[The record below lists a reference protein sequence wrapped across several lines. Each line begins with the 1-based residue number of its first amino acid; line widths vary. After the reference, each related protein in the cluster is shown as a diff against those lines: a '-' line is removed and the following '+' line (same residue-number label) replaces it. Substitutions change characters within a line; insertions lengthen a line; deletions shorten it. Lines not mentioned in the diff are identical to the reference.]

1 LLKQLATTKSLRII
15 SVGFLLFF
23 MVWQPLPAYAA
34 QASAIV
40 TCQNSV
46 GETQEFGIG
55 WNNENNY
62 FLDKGNIPQHFCEGG
77 FAGEFTTFV
86 SVVSFDGSEL
96 DSALLYHPDYVS
108 SSTPSPEASP
118 EPSPEIT
125 PSPEPTIEPTPE
137 SSVEPS
143 PEHSVEPT
151 PEPTVEPTIEP
162 SPTPSSEPVV
172 EVTPAPTAEPSP
184 DPTVEPEPTPE
195 PTVQPTPEPQP
206 TLISPVSPVQPIEP
220 EISPSPTPTP
230 TNTPTPV
237 VEPKPQPSLLQSI
250 ANLPALALEQVAK
263 LVENLRS
270 IGSDL
275 TPEVREQAQ
284 QVIVASVIVTQIAM
298 VGRKP

>member
-1 LLKQLATTKSLRII
+1 VLKQLSTTKSLRII

-34 QASAIV
+34 IASATV

-46 GETQEFGIG
+46 GETQEFRIG
-55 WNNENNY
+55 WNNENDY

-77 FAGEFTTFV
+77 YAGQFTYFV
-86 SVVSFDGSEL
+86 SVVSFDGGEL
-96 DSALLYHPDYVS
+96 DSALLYHPGYS
-108 SSTPSPEASP
+108 PAPSPSP
-118 EPSPEIT
+118 EPSPT
-125 PSPEPTIEPTPE
+125 PSPEDTPSPVPTPTE
-137 SSVEPS
+137 
-143 PEHSVEPT
+143 VEPT
-151 PEPTVEPTIEP
+151 PEPTVE
-162 SPTPSSEPVV
+162 SS
-172 EVTPAPTAEPSP
+172 
-184 DPTVEPEPTPE
+184 PE
-195 PTVQPTPEPQP
+195 PTVQPTPEPTPEAPVEPEPVVEPTPEPVVKPTPEPTVEPIPEPQP
-206 TLISPVSPVQPIEP
+206 TVISPVSPVEPIKLQ
-220 EISPSPTPTP
+220 ISPSPTPTP

-237 VEPKPQPSLLQSI
+237 LEPEAEQTLLENMAELPQ
-250 ANLPALALEQVAK
+250 LALEQVAK

>member
-1 LLKQLATTKSLRII
+1 
-15 SVGFLLFF
+15 

-108 SSTPSPEASP
+108 SPTPSPEASP

-143 PEHSVEPT
+143 PEPSVEPT
-151 PEPTVEPTIEP
+151 PEPTVELTIEP
-162 SPTPSSEPVV
+162 SPTPSPEPVV
-172 EVTPAPTAEPSP
+172 EVTPAPTAQPSP
-184 DPTVEPEPTPE
+184 EPTVEPEPTPE
-195 PTVQPTPEPQP
+195 PTVEPTPEPQP
-206 TLISPVSPVQPIEP
+206 TQISPVSPVQPIEP
-220 EISPSPTPTP
+220 EISPSPTPAP